1 LNKEYMLRKDFSGL
15 YAEIDL
21 NSLLDK
27 IAGKIR
33 QYVGCEESAIFLYN
47 SRKEELSFETAT
59 GARGEALKKIVLKV
73 GEGAVGWIAEHQK
86 PLIINDCSADP
97 RFTSKT
103 DRKTDFKTHS
113 ILGVPVRLGNK
124 LLGVLEAVNKVRGKF
139 DDSDR
144 EMLEHISLYVSIP
157 LQNAM
162 LFQKVTQETREKDR
176 LLELAK
182 IISYSNNQDEVFAKL
197 KEIVCEI
204 ISPLEINV
212 VVRTR
217 DKSRLHRLMS
227 NTKETVEIPAVS
239 PVEETAIDKQTAVF
253 PLKARERR
261 LGILEIKMNK
271 KIPGDVI
278 SLVRGLAAFVAILIE
293 KLDMQ
298 ERMIEKEK
306 IEKELQIAREI
317 QQSFLLNEPIHL
329 EGLETA
335 FVNIPSSEVGGDYYD
350 IIKLND
356 NETIFTINDI
366 SGHGIPASLL
376 MSIFRTNFV
385 YRVKKDKDLTV
396 TIGHLNNLIAH
407 TTPANLFV
415 TSFTCWVDREK
426 KRIGYL
432 NAGHNPPFVLRG
444 EKVLKLAEG
453 GLPVGVFP
461 GTPYKVVNRRLEP
474 GDLLVM
480 YTDGIVEAE
489 NPEGRQYT
497 LERFIDFMKAW
508 GGCEPEEIKKTFID
522 ELYRYTEGT
531 HFEDDVTF
539 ILVKVRG
546 NSIN

>member
-1 LNKEYMLRKDFSGL
+1 MDKEHLLRRDFSGL

-21 NSLLDK
+21 NSLLNQ

-33 QYVGCEESAIFLYN
+33 NYLGCEEASIFLYN
-47 SRKEELSFETAT
+47 ARKEELSFEIAT
-59 GARGEALKKIVLKV
+59 GDKGEELKKIVLKV
-73 GEGAVGWIAEHQK
+73 GEGAVGWVAEHQK
-86 PLIINDCSADP
+86 PLIINDCSRDP

-103 DRKTDFKTHS
+103 DKKTHFKTRS
-113 ILGVPVRLGNK
+113 IVGVPVRLGDK
-124 LLGVLEAVNKVRGKF
+124 LLGVLEAVNKIDGKF
-139 DDSDR
+139 GDNDR
-144 EMLEHISLYVSIP
+144 EILEYISLYVSIP

-162 LFQKVTQETREKDR
+162 LFQNVTRETREKDR

-182 IISYSNNQDEVFAKL
+182 MISYSSNQNEIFDKL
-197 KEIVCEI
+197 KEIICDI
-204 ISPLEINV
+204 ISPSEINV
-212 VVRTR
+212 IVRTR

-227 NTKETVEIPAVS
+227 NTRETVKIPAMSVI
-239 PVEETAIDKQTAVF
+239 EETAIDRQTAMF
-253 PLKARERR
+253 PLKARDRR
-261 LGILEIKMNK
+261 LGVLEIKMNK
-271 KIPGDVI
+271 RIPGDVV

-293 KLDMQ
+293 KIDMQ

-317 QQSFLLNEPIHL
+317 QQSFLLNEPIRL
-329 EGLETA
+329 DGLDTA
-335 FVNIPSSEVGGDYYD
+335 YVNIPSSEVGGDYYD

-366 SGHGIPASLL
+366 CGHGIPASLL

-385 YRVKKDKDLTV
+385 YRIKKDKDLVT
-396 TIGHLNNLIAH
+396 TIGDLNNLIAD

-415 TSFTCWVDREK
+415 TSFTCRLDREK
-426 KRIGYL
+426 REIGYL

-444 EKVLKLAEG
+444 GEVIKLEEG

-461 GTPYKVVNRRLEP
+461 ETPYKVVYRRLEP

-489 NPEGRQYT
+489 NPEGHQYS
-497 LERFIDFMKAW
+497 LERFVDFMKAW
-508 GGCEPEEIKKTFID
+508 GGCAVEEIKKTFID
-522 ELYRYTEGT
+522 ELNRYTEDT

-539 ILVKVRG
+539 ILVKVKG
-546 NSIN
+546 